1 MPLYTRRMAPE
12 FFSRL
17 VRNPDVVVFLRR
29 RIEAAQ
35 SVASFVANQCPTLVT
50 GGEYDTVTT
59 IIDAEDTPPQFP
71 LRLSALRVFLVLGTV
86 FIGISR
92 EGFSKCCENSLRHV
106 ETSL

>member
-1 MPLYTRRMAPE
+1 MAPE
-12 FFSRL
+12 FFSRS
-17 VRNPDVVVFLRR
+17 VRNPDVVVFLRQ

-35 SVASFVANQCPTLVT
+35 SVASFVVHQCPTRVT

-59 IIDAEDTPPQFP
+59 INDAEDITAAIP
-71 LRLSALRVFLVLGTV
+71 RSLSALSVFLVLGTV

-92 EGFSKCCENSLRHV
+92 KRLSKCCENPLRPDV